1 MTARQRLTLNAAL
14 ERMGPGRADAV
25 RAVMAPGS
33 MACAAADAAR
43 GAVTCA
49 PVPPASADWEL
60 LLDAVAA
67 RLRDAD
73 PSAPGPDG
81 LEVATGGRHGAH
93 WRMSQ
98 CATALDQ
105 LHGMLVHEFGRQR
118 CLCLLADRMARARAG
133 EAGSRRPALALLAV
147 ELGPPADALGAAPPP
162 DRRLLLPLLA
172 ARLSSALHAQD
183 RVLPMGEDLF
193 GCLLADGS
201 EREPLRRWVHPLSEA
216 AGRAFTV
223 GGQAVVLQAT
233 IGLATTR
240 RDGESAED
248 LLARAEAALARTR
261 RLRLGYTFLAGD

>member
-14 ERMGPGRADAV
+14 ERMGPGWADA
-25 RAVMAPGS
+25 RRMGAAPGS
-33 MACAAADAAR
+33 MACSAADPAR
-43 GAVTCA
+43 SAMPCE
-49 PVPPASADWEL
+49 PLPPASADWEL

-73 PSAPGPDG
+73 
-81 LEVATGGRHGAH
+81 ATGPNPSGLTMAPDSRLRAVS
-93 WRMSQ
+93 RMAQ

-147 ELGPPADALGAAPPP
+147 EIGRPADAQGLPAPP
-162 DRRLLLPLLA
+162 DRQLMLPVLA

-183 RVLPMGEDLF
+183 RVLPMGQDLF

-201 EREPLRRWVHPLSEA
+201 EREPLRRWVHPLAEA
-216 AGRAFTV
+216 AGRPFTV
-223 GGQAVVLQAT
+223 GGQAVVFRAT
-233 IGLATTR
+233 IGLATSR
-240 RDGESAED
+240 RDSESAED